1 MRTAGSTGRWKFAFL
16 SETNEKAVVIKTA
29 ALTPKRARWKRG
41 NFKLVMA
48 KPINALPFNMSL
60 VIVRIFSKRN
70 FIRDI
75 PSLEGWRDKSI
86 QATLINHYSISAA
99 PCLGV
104 LSSPTCGLVNQL

>member
-1 MRTAGSTGRWKFAFL
+1 M
-16 SETNEKAVVIKTA
+16 IKTA

-41 NFKLVMA
+41 NFKLVIA
-48 KPINALPFNMSL
+48 KPISAGPFNMSL
-60 VIVRIFSKRN
+60 IIVRIFSKRN

-86 QATLINHYSISAA
+86 QTALINLYSISGA

-104 LSSPTCGLVNQL
+104 LSSSTCGLVNQL